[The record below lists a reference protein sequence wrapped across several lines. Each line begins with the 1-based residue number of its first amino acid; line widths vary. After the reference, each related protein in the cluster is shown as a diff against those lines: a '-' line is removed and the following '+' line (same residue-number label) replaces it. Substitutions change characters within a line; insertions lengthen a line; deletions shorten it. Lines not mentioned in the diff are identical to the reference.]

1 MSRVTYQEAETY
13 ISELPKF
20 TKKNTLEHTQKFL
33 SFLGNPQNGKK
44 VIHVAGTNGKGSVCV
59 YLDAMLRAQ
68 RKHTG
73 LFTSP
78 HLIRMNE
85 RIRMDGEPVSDETF
99 TRLFLR
105 TQQSVRRMEAEGLPH
120 PSFFEFLFGMAMAGF
135 EEAGVE
141 YVILETG
148 LGGRLDATNSISGPL
163 TCILTSIGLDHTE
176 ILGNTLEEIA
186 AEKAG
191 ILKPHV
197 PVIFADTQQESSR
210 VIEERAGELGCPC
223 KKIGKSAYEILK
235 IQDGTL
241 AFSPSNAY
249 YGDTTWKLQN
259 TAMYQPENAML
270 AMEAMRMIFGE
281 QGDVSGW
288 REALSQVKWE
298 GRMEEILP
306 DFYVDGAHNVSA
318 VRMFVQSIQRDRRE
332 KVVLFSA
339 VREKNYEEMIH
350 TICSQTTPSAVVVT
364 EIKGDRIVPA
374 GELSEVFAKYTDA
387 QIVTEPDIEKAFE
400 RACTLRQDGLLFCA
414 GSLYLVGEIKEI
426 LENDKFNSSIS
437 SSVGRCHLQSGSD
450 GYHRYSQR
458 ADER

>member
-1 MSRVTYQEAETY
+1 
-13 ISELPKF
+13 
-20 TKKNTLEHTQKFL
+20 
-33 SFLGNPQNGKK
+33 
-44 VIHVAGTNGKGSVCV
+44 
-59 YLDAMLRAQ
+59 
-68 RKHTG
+68 
-73 LFTSP
+73 
-78 HLIRMNE
+78 
-85 RIRMDGEPVSDETF
+85 MDGEPVSDETF

-306 DFYVDGAHNVSA
+306 GFLCRRRSQCECGKNVCA
-318 VRMFVQSIQRDRRE
+318 EYPKRQTRKDCVIFCCQRE
-332 KVVLFSA
+332 KITK
-339 VREKNYEEMIH
+339 R
-350 TICSQTTPSAVVVT
+350 
-364 EIKGDRIVPA
+364 
-374 GELSEVFAKYTDA
+374 
-387 QIVTEPDIEKAFE
+387 
-400 RACTLRQDGLLFCA
+400 
-414 GSLYLVGEIKEI
+414 
-426 LENDKFNSSIS
+426 
-437 SSVGRCHLQSGSD
+437 
-450 GYHRYSQR
+450 
-458 ADER
+458 

>member
-68 RKHTG
+68 GKHTG

-85 RIRMDGEPVSDETF
+85 RIRMDGELVSDETF

-249 YGDTTWKLQN
+249 YGRDSAGFLCRRRSQCECGKNVCAEYPKRQTRKDCVIFCCQREKLRRDD
-259 TAMYQPENAML
+259 PDSL
-270 AMEAMRMIFGE
+270 SGE
-281 QGDVSGW
+281 K
-288 REALSQVKWE
+288 R
-298 GRMEEILP
+298 
-306 DFYVDGAHNVSA
+306 
-318 VRMFVQSIQRDRRE
+318 QRICDYFDRR
-332 KVVLFSA
+332 
-339 VREKNYEEMIH
+339 
-350 TICSQTTPSAVVVT
+350 
-364 EIKGDRIVPA
+364 
-374 GELSEVFAKYTDA
+374 
-387 QIVTEPDIEKAFE
+387 
-400 RACTLRQDGLLFCA
+400 
-414 GSLYLVGEIKEI
+414 
-426 LENDKFNSSIS
+426 
-437 SSVGRCHLQSGSD
+437 
-450 GYHRYSQR
+450 
-458 ADER
+458 

>member
-68 RKHTG
+68 GKHTG

-163 TCILTSIGLDHTE
+163 TCILTSIGMDHTE

-259 TAMYQPENAML
+259 TAICQPENAML
-270 AMEAMRMIFGE
+270 AMETMHTLFQE
-281 QGDVSGW
+281 QGNIRAW
-288 REALSQVKWE
+288 REALAQVKWE
-298 GRMEEILP
+298 GRMEEIRP
-306 DFYVDGAHNVSA
+306 DFYVDGAHNISA
-318 VRMFVQSIQRDRRE
+318 VKMFVQSIQSEQAE
-332 KVVLFSA
+332 KRLLFSA
-339 VREKNYEEMIH
+339 VKDKQYEEMIKCL
-350 TICSQTTPSAVVVT
+350 CSVSHVREYVITWIEDERGTQTEELL
-364 EIKGDRIVPA
+364 EI
-374 GELSEVFAKYTDA
+374 FQKYTDRP
-387 QIVTEPDIEKAFE
+387 VTVKEEIREALSYLDSK
-400 RACTLRQDGLLFCA
+400 RDGCKVYCL
-414 GSLYLVGEIKEI
+414 GSLYLAGMIKAIME
-426 LENDKFNSSIS
+426 EA
-437 SSVGRCHLQSGSD
+437 G
-450 GYHRYSQR
+450 
-458 ADER
+458 

>member
-176 ILGNTLEEIA
+176 ILGKIRWKRLRQ
-186 AEKAG
+186 KR
-191 ILKPHV
+191 
-197 PVIFADTQQESSR
+197 QES
-210 VIEERAGELGCPC
+210 
-223 KKIGKSAYEILK
+223 
-235 IQDGTL
+235 
-241 AFSPSNAY
+241 
-249 YGDTTWKLQN
+249 
-259 TAMYQPENAML
+259 
-270 AMEAMRMIFGE
+270 
-281 QGDVSGW
+281 
-288 REALSQVKWE
+288 
-298 GRMEEILP
+298 
-306 DFYVDGAHNVSA
+306 
-318 VRMFVQSIQRDRRE
+318 
-332 KVVLFSA
+332 
-339 VREKNYEEMIH
+339 
-350 TICSQTTPSAVVVT
+350 
-364 EIKGDRIVPA
+364 
-374 GELSEVFAKYTDA
+374 
-387 QIVTEPDIEKAFE
+387 
-400 RACTLRQDGLLFCA
+400 
-414 GSLYLVGEIKEI
+414 
-426 LENDKFNSSIS
+426 
-437 SSVGRCHLQSGSD
+437 
-450 GYHRYSQR
+450 
-458 ADER
+458 

>member
-1 MSRVTYQEAETY
+1 MNLGERLLEDGVCG
-13 ISELPKF
+13 
-20 TKKNTLEHTQKFL
+20 KKTDGARE
-33 SFLGNPQNGKK
+33 SFLAELARGTFPTLAWLDPLQSSWTRILAATKIARNGRDFPYF
-44 VIHVAGTNGKGSVCV
+44 VFFGSN
-59 YLDAMLRAQ
+59 M
-68 RKHTG
+68 
-73 LFTSP
+73 P
-78 HLIRMNE
+78 
-85 RIRMDGEPVSDETF
+85 
-99 TRLFLR
+99 
-105 TQQSVRRMEAEGLPH
+105 
-120 PSFFEFLFGMAMAGF
+120 LFGADLHSHRGNTSYYLIN
-135 EEAGVE
+135 V
-141 YVILETG
+141 
-148 LGGRLDATNSISGPL
+148 DPL
-163 TCILTSIGLDHTE
+163 TNASAWQKRLPSGLDHTE

-332 KVVLFSA
+332 KIVLFSA
-339 VREKNYEEMIH
+339 VREKNYEEMI
-350 TICSQTTPSAVVVT
+350 
-364 EIKGDRIVPA
+364 RILCQEKSVSEYVITLIEDKRA
-374 GELSEVFAKYTDA
+374 AQAEELKRIFQKYTDKPVVVKEELHQA
-387 QIVTEPDIEKAFE
+387 LTYLFSRKAGK
-400 RACTLRQDGLLFCA
+400 AVYCL
-414 GSLYLVGEIKEI
+414 GSLYLTGMIKAITE
-426 LENDKFNSSIS
+426 EA
-437 SSVGRCHLQSGSD
+437 G
-450 GYHRYSQR
+450 
-458 ADER
+458 

>member
-20 TKKNTLEHTQKFL
+20 TKKKYTGAHAEV
-33 SFLGNPQNGKK
+33 SFFSRQSTEWKK

-223 KKIGKSAYEILK
+223 KK
-235 IQDGTL
+235 
-241 AFSPSNAY
+241 
-249 YGDTTWKLQN
+249 
-259 TAMYQPENAML
+259 
-270 AMEAMRMIFGE
+270 
-281 QGDVSGW
+281 
-288 REALSQVKWE
+288 
-298 GRMEEILP
+298 
-306 DFYVDGAHNVSA
+306 
-318 VRMFVQSIQRDRRE
+318 
-332 KVVLFSA
+332 
-339 VREKNYEEMIH
+339 
-350 TICSQTTPSAVVVT
+350 
-364 EIKGDRIVPA
+364 
-374 GELSEVFAKYTDA
+374 
-387 QIVTEPDIEKAFE
+387 
-400 RACTLRQDGLLFCA
+400 
-414 GSLYLVGEIKEI
+414 
-426 LENDKFNSSIS
+426 
-437 SSVGRCHLQSGSD
+437 
-450 GYHRYSQR
+450 
-458 ADER
+458 

>member
-1 MSRVTYQEAETY
+1 MKH
-13 ISELPKF
+13 PP
-20 TKKNTLEHTQKFL
+20 EHTRELL
-33 SFLGNPQNGKK
+33 SRLGNPQEGIKI
-44 VIHVAGTNGKGSVCV
+44 IHVAGTNGKGSVCA
-59 YLDAMLRAQ
+59 YLNAMLLAGG
-68 RKHTG
+68 KKTG

-78 HLIRMNE
+78 HLVCINE
-85 RIRMDGEPVSDETF
+85 RFQINGEDVSDEQ
-99 TRLFLR
+99 FLDAFLK
-105 TQQSVRRMEAEGLPH
+105 VEKAAKEYEAEGEGH
-120 PSFFEFLFGMAMAGF
+120 PSYFETLFLMGMLIF
-135 EEAGVE
+135 KEAGVE
-141 YVILETG
+141 YLVMETG

-339 VREKNYEEMIH
+339 VREKNYEEMIRILCQEKSVSEYVI
-350 TICSQTTPSAVVVT
+350 TLIEDKRAAQT
-364 EIKGDRIVPA
+364 E
-374 GELSEVFAKYTDA
+374 ELKQIFQKYTDKPVVVKEELHQA
-387 QIVTEPDIEKAFE
+387 LTYLFSRKAGK
-400 RACTLRQDGLLFCA
+400 AVYCL
-414 GSLYLVGEIKEI
+414 GSLYLTGMIKAITE
-426 LENDKFNSSIS
+426 EA
-437 SSVGRCHLQSGSD
+437 G
-450 GYHRYSQR
+450 
-458 ADER
+458 

>member
-1 MSRVTYQEAETY
+1 MKYEEVVRY
-13 ISELPKF
+13 IEDIPKF
-20 TKKNTLEHTQKFL
+20 TKKHTLLHTREFMRR
-33 SFLGNPQNGKK
+33 LGNPCQGRK
-44 VIHVAGTNGKGSVCV
+44 VLHVAGTNGKGSVCAYMQAILLFEGKRV
-59 YLDAMLRAQ
+59 
-68 RKHTG
+68 G
-73 LFTSP
+73 FFTSP
-78 HLIRMNE
+78 HLVKLNE
-85 RIRMDGEPVSDETF
+85 RIRINGKDIDDDTF
-99 TRLFLR
+99 CRIFAK
-105 TQQSVRRMEAEGLPH
+105 VRQVAEELEKEGMEH
-120 PSFFEFLFGMAMAGF
+120 PSYFEFLYGMGMLAF
-135 EEAGVE
+135 EENDAE
-141 YVILETG
+141 YIVLETG
-148 LGGRLDATNSISGPL
+148 LGGRLDATNSFEHPFLSVI
-163 TCILTSIGLDHTE
+163 TSIGLDHTE

-318 VRMFVQSIQRDRRE
+318 VRMFVQSIQGDRRE

-339 VREKNYEEMIH
+339 VREKNYEEMIRILCQEKSVSEYVI
-350 TICSQTTPSAVVVT
+350 TLIEDKRAAQT
-364 EIKGDRIVPA
+364 E
-374 GELSEVFAKYTDA
+374 ELKQIFQKYTDKPVVVKEELHQA
-387 QIVTEPDIEKAFE
+387 LTYLFSRKAGK
-400 RACTLRQDGLLFCA
+400 AVYCL
-414 GSLYLVGEIKEI
+414 GSLYLTGMIKAITE
-426 LENDKFNSSIS
+426 EA
-437 SSVGRCHLQSGSD
+437 G
-450 GYHRYSQR
+450 
-458 ADER
+458 

>member
-33 SFLGNPQNGKK
+33 SFLGQSQNGKRSPCSRHERK
-44 VIHVAGTNGKGSVCV
+44 RFGRV

-191 ILKPHV
+191 ILKPLV

-306 DFYVDGAHNVSA
+306 GFLCRRRSQCECGKDVCAEYPRRQTRKGRVIFCC
-318 VRMFVQSIQRDRRE
+318 QREKLRRDDPDSLSGEERQRICDHSDRR
-332 KVVLFSA
+332 
-339 VREKNYEEMIH
+339 
-350 TICSQTTPSAVVVT
+350 
-364 EIKGDRIVPA
+364 
-374 GELSEVFAKYTDA
+374 
-387 QIVTEPDIEKAFE
+387 
-400 RACTLRQDGLLFCA
+400 
-414 GSLYLVGEIKEI
+414 
-426 LENDKFNSSIS
+426 
-437 SSVGRCHLQSGSD
+437 
-450 GYHRYSQR
+450 
-458 ADER
+458 

>member
-235 IQDGTL
+235 IQDGTAAL
-241 AFSPSNAY
+241 KTTEVIPGAPFIEGLELNTKKVKMNKKLPVTDQDIFERIVEVTRLSNKY
-249 YGDTTWKLQN
+249 ELSSDRLTCSDGGVNL
-259 TAMYQPENAML
+259 
-270 AMEAMRMIFGE
+270 IFG
-281 QGDVSGW
+281 V
-288 REALSQVKWE
+288 VT
-298 GRMEEILP
+298 
-306 DFYVDGAHNVSA
+306 
-318 VRMFVQSIQRDRRE
+318 VQLG
-332 KVVLFSA
+332 KG
-339 VREKNYEEMIH
+339 NYEMKI
-350 TICSQTTPSAVVVT
+350 
-364 EIKGDRIVPA
+364 
-374 GELSEVFAKYTDA
+374 A
-387 QIVTEPDIEKAFE
+387 QISPILEKLNEKFAGQAGVLHLENYETSGTSVRFVPEKAAE
-400 RACTLRQDGLLFCA
+400 TEADEGQDA
-414 GSLYLVGEIKEI
+414 GQTD
-426 LENDKFNSSIS
+426 EN
-437 SSVGRCHLQSGSD
+437 QSGESEAAQTD
-450 GYHRYSQR
+450 QTSAAGTG
-458 ADER
+458 EGETTE

>member
-68 RKHTG
+68 GKHTG

-148 LGGRLDATNSISGPL
+148 LGGRLDATNSISRPFA
-163 TCILTSIGLDHTE
+163 CILTSIGLDHTE
-176 ILGNTLEEIA
+176 ILGDTLEKIA

-191 ILKPHV
+191 ILKEKV
-197 PVIFADTQQESSR
+197 PVIFADTQEESSR
-210 VIEERAGELGCPC
+210 VIEKRAEELGCPC
-223 KKIGKSAYEILK
+223 KKIGKYAYEILE
-235 IQDGTL
+235 IQKGTL
-241 AFSPSNAY
+241 AFSPVNAY
-249 YGDTTWKLQN
+249 YGDPTWKLQN
-259 TAMYQPENAML
+259 TAICQPENAML
-270 AMEAMRMIFGE
+270 AMETMHTLFQE
-281 QGDVSGW
+281 QGNIRAW
-288 REALSQVKWE
+288 REALAQVKWE
-298 GRMEEILP
+298 GRMEEIRP
-306 DFYVDGAHNVSA
+306 DFYVDGAHNISSVK
-318 VRMFVQSIQRDRRE
+318 MFVQSIQSEQAE
-332 KVVLFSA
+332 KCLLFSA
-339 VREKNYEEMIH
+339 VKDKQYEEMIKCL
-350 TICSQTTPSAVVVT
+350 CSVSHVREYVITWIEDERGTQTEELL
-364 EIKGDRIVPA
+364 EI
-374 GELSEVFAKYTDA
+374 FQKYTDRP
-387 QIVTEPDIEKAFE
+387 VTVKEEIREALSYLDSK
-400 RACTLRQDGLLFCA
+400 RDGCKVYCL
-414 GSLYLVGEIKEI
+414 GSLYLAGMIKAIME
-426 LENDKFNSSIS
+426 EA
-437 SSVGRCHLQSGSD
+437 G
-450 GYHRYSQR
+450 
-458 ADER
+458 

>member
-223 KKIGKSAYEILK
+223 KKSREKCVRNSENSGRNSCIFSVKCVLWRYYMEI
-235 IQDGTL
+235 
-241 AFSPSNAY
+241 A
-249 YGDTTWKLQN
+249 
-259 TAMYQPENAML
+259 E
-270 AMEAMRMIFGE
+270 
-281 QGDVSGW
+281 
-288 REALSQVKWE
+288 
-298 GRMEEILP
+298 
-306 DFYVDGAHNVSA
+306 HCHVSA
-318 VRMFVQSIQRDRRE
+318 GKCHACHGGHAYDLRRAGRCLWMERGTFAGEVGRQNGRDSAGFLCRRRSQCECGKDVCAEYPKRQTRKGRVIFCCQREKLRRDDPDSLSGEERQRICDHSDRR
-332 KVVLFSA
+332 
-339 VREKNYEEMIH
+339 
-350 TICSQTTPSAVVVT
+350 
-364 EIKGDRIVPA
+364 
-374 GELSEVFAKYTDA
+374 
-387 QIVTEPDIEKAFE
+387 
-400 RACTLRQDGLLFCA
+400 
-414 GSLYLVGEIKEI
+414 
-426 LENDKFNSSIS
+426 
-437 SSVGRCHLQSGSD
+437 
-450 GYHRYSQR
+450 
-458 ADER
+458 

>member
-68 RKHTG
+68 GKHTG

-259 TAMYQPENAML
+259 TAMYQPA
-270 AMEAMRMIFGE
+270 I
-281 QGDVSGW
+281 
-288 REALSQVKWE
+288 LS
-298 GRMEEILP
+298 
-306 DFYVDGAHNVSA
+306 
-318 VRMFVQSIQRDRRE
+318 
-332 KVVLFSA
+332 
-339 VREKNYEEMIH
+339 
-350 TICSQTTPSAVVVT
+350 
-364 EIKGDRIVPA
+364 
-374 GELSEVFAKYTDA
+374 
-387 QIVTEPDIEKAFE
+387 
-400 RACTLRQDGLLFCA
+400 CTC
-414 GSLYLVGEIKEI
+414 
-426 LENDKFNSSIS
+426 
-437 SSVGRCHLQSGSD
+437 
-450 GYHRYSQR
+450 
-458 ADER
+458 